1 MNAPDRQTFRLVH
14 KNARALALYAVS
26 AAPDGY
32 VVTVRPA
39 GRSLDQNARL
49 HAMIADAVKGGLATD
64 DGRRLDAEDAKTAF
78 VSAWMIE
85 NGMPSDIVAF
95 NGRPV
100 QLRRSTTTFTKAEL
114 TSLMDFIEAECAQR
128 GIPLQEQER

>member
-1 MNAPDRQTFRLVH
+1 MNAPVRETFRLVH
-14 KNARALALYAVS
+14 KSARANALYAVS
-26 AAPDGY
+26 TAPDGY

-49 HAMIADAVKGGLATD
+49 HAMIADAVTGGFATD
-64 DGRRLDAEDAKTAF
+64 DGRRLDTEDAKTAF
-78 VSAWMIE
+78 VTGWMIHE
-85 NGMPSDIVAF
+85 GIESDIVLF

-114 TSLMDFIEAECAQR
+114 GSLMDFIEVECAKR
-128 GIPLQEQER
+128 GIPLRTDQ